1 MNGNYGLKNIGNTCF
16 MNSTLQCLRYIKK
29 LTEYLLLKQNITYHK
44 SPVTYAYKNLLN
56 DFNRIKTDINSNN
69 YNYYN
74 TYNYST
80 NYLDPSN
87 LKKEIEK
94 KHSKYRGYNQH
105 DSAEFF
111 STFLSIL
118 NEENNDN
125 YIIENIDTAVD
136 ENFEIEKKSYYSM
149 NKTIISDLFV
159 IFTKIESYPLN
170 KNIPPDFDE
179 CYYIDLPIISN
190 GHRLKTIDECL
201 KNYQQPQKIE
211 GSYPGYEVSKICST
225 SDIFV
230 LNLRRVFEGQHISHL
245 VEYPEKLDLKNYSL
259 NYDKKSTE
267 YLLIGIIKHIGDE
280 KSGHK
285 IALCRDQSGIWH
297 NYNDREHHKL
307 PNPPLNE
314 DLVFLLIYQ
323 RISDDINLKGKNNV
337 EIIDS
342 KKINFKKII
351 SNSKLNIKEIES
363 NYQKIK
369 NENKTIINNFYKE
382 IYEKTNYE
390 DINDILIFFDNNG
403 IQNIDQEGYLDF
415 NIFQQYLT
423 KYNISIP
430 QLSYKYIKNNE
441 VNILQL
447 FKKYE
452 KFIENTDVESF
463 NEKDIKKEIKE
474 LYNKIKKKYP
484 SIKEQLYYFFNKQ
497 ELSSSQ
503 WEKFITKNC
512 NFGINYKLRIA
523 LKKMIPYP
531 ISFDKFYS
539 LLDKYKN

>member
-29 LTEYLLLKQNITYHK
+29 LTEYLLQKPNISYYK

-69 YNYYN
+69 YNYSN
-74 TYNYST
+74 TYSYSI

-136 ENFEIEKKSYYSM
+136 ENYEIEKKTYYSL

-159 IFTKIESYPLN
+159 IFTKIDSYPPN

-190 GHRLKTIDECL
+190 GHRLKSIDECL

-211 GSYPGYEVSKICST
+211 GSYLGYEVSKICST

-230 LNLRRVFEGQHISHL
+230 LNLRRVFEGQHISHP

-259 NYDKKSTE
+259 NYDKKSTV

-297 NYNDREHHKL
+297 NYNDIQHTQL
-307 PNPPLNE
+307 GSNPPLKE

-323 RISDDINLKGKNNV
+323 RISDENN
-337 EIIDS
+337 S
-342 KKINFKKII
+342 KEKINFENINSKAIDFEKII
-351 SNSKLNIKEIES
+351 SKYTLNLKEIES
-363 NYQKIK
+363 NLQKK
-369 NENKTIINNFYKE
+369 KKENTTKINNFYKE

-390 DINDILIFFDNNG
+390 NKEEILIFFDNNG
-403 IQNIDQEGYLDF
+403 IQNIDQEGYLSFD
-415 NIFQQYLT
+415 IFQEYLK
-423 KYNISIP
+423 KYCISIP
-430 QLSYKYIKNNE
+430 QLNNNYIKNNK
-441 VNILQL
+441 VNMLKL
-447 FKKYE
+447 FKKYDQ
-452 KFIENTDVESF
+452 FIENTDIESF

-474 LYNKIKKKYP
+474 LYNKIKKRFP
-484 SIKEQLYYFFNKQ
+484 SKEQLYYYFNKQ

-523 LKKMIPYP
+523 LKKMIPNP